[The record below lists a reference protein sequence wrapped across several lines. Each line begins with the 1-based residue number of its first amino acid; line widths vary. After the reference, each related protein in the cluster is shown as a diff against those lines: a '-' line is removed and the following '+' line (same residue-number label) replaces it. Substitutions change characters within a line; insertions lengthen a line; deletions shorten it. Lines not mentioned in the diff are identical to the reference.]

1 MAEFINLTFLSYF
14 KVLIVA
20 ILIYAIVYAM
30 LVKIDIFGAKKE
42 VNALIALLSAIIV
55 SFTGVVT
62 YAVSYAIN
70 WFIIIIFIL
79 FLLMVLL
86 MFLGVSSADIVGQ
99 VKQKNNARAIIIAF
113 GILFLIIVVKGF
125 FALNN
130 AFDVNNPPENQ
141 YEVDTKFN
149 TGVDDMLNEN
159 SDNYFARMLSTV
171 DRDIWGSVIFLLIIG
186 FFVWII
192 GRS

>member
-1 MAEFINLTFLSYF
+1 MADFINLTFLSYF

-20 ILIYAIVYAM
+20 ILIYAIIYAM
-30 LVKIDIFGAKKE
+30 LIKIDIFGAKKE
-42 VNALIALLSAIIV
+42 VNALIALLAAIIV

-70 WFIIIIFIL
+70 WFVIIIFII

-86 MFLGVSSADIVGQ
+86 MFLGVSSADIAGQ
-99 VKQKNNARAIIIAF
+99 AKDKAKPILIVFFILFALIII
-113 GILFLIIVVKGF
+113 KGF

-130 AFDVNNPPENQ
+130 AFDINNPQEDQ
-141 YEVDTKFN
+141 YDVDTRFN
-149 TGVDDMLNEN
+149 TGVDDMFDGNEQSFIN
-159 SDNYFARMLSTV
+159 KILSTI
-171 DRDIWGSVIFLLIIG
+171 DRDIWASVLFLLVIG
-186 FFVWII
+186 VFVMII